1 MLHLIF
7 LLLHADQTE
16 KTQRYSE
23 IDCTLLPRYA
33 VAMAVQAVS
42 KYYG

>member
-16 KTQRYSE
+16 ETQRYSG
-23 IDCTLLPRYA
+23 IDCTLLPRCA
-33 VAMAVQAVS
+33 VAVAVQAVI